1 MTKATTADALT
12 PLSYEIL
19 LALSSEDLH
28 GYGIIKDI
36 EARSGAG
43 SVPSTGALYL
53 ALQRL
58 EEMGDIEEV
67 DPPKGADARRR
78 YYSLTPAGR
87 LAAQSETERIAR
99 LVADAHARG
108 LISKRLLPTG

>member
-1 MTKATTADALT
+1 MAKSTTADALT

-19 LALSSEDLH
+19 LALSREDLH

-36 EARSGAG
+36 EARSGPG

-67 DPPKGADARRR
+67 DAPDETDARRR
-78 YYSLTPAGR
+78 YYALTPAGR
-87 LAAQSETERIAR
+87 AAAQAETERLAR
-99 LVADAHARG
+99 LVGAAHERG
-108 LISKRLLPTG
+108 LISKRLLPSS